1 MSFVWGGFVSS
12 VVNSSQALIT
22 QTLVTKK
29 KPGREL
35 LEFMKISGVVL
46 EWKCFSYY
54 MKPSC

>member
-46 EWKCFSYY
+46 EWKCFSY
-54 MKPSC
+54 MKPSF